1 MSLES
6 AKLPSLKDK
15 HREITNAEIAEKTE
29 EMLHDTEPEK
39 VVKKKK
45 SK

>member
-1 MSLES
+1 MSFDK

-15 HREITNAEIAEKTE
+15 HRELTNAEIAEKTE
-29 EMLHDTEPEK
+29 EMIHDTEIGK